1 MSDAEQPYAAGPER
15 LEVRLD
21 QARRQK
27 IAELAGV
34 YHVGMS
40 ELVRKMIDE
49 TYEGVLLQRRRAAVL
64 RIAAAQV
71 EDMPDPDV
79 LSQQLAATYDV
90 RLDDLDDLDDRDDR
104 APRGQRTGA

>member
-1 MSDAEQPYAAGPER
+1 MSDPAEPYNAGPER

-34 YHVGMS
+34 YQVGMS

-49 TYEGVLLQRRRAAVL
+49 AYEGVLLERRRAAVR

-71 EDMPDPDV
+71 EDMPDPDE
-79 LSQQLAATYDV
+79 LSRQLAATYDV
-90 RLDDLDDLDDRDDR
+90 RLDELDED
-104 APRGQRTGA
+104 APRHAAGA

>member
-1 MSDAEQPYAAGPER
+1 MSDDERSYAAGPER

-21 QARRQK
+21 QGRRQK
-27 IAELAGV
+27 IAELAEV

-49 TYEGVLLQRRRAAVL
+49 AYEGVLLERRRAAVR

-71 EDMPDPDV
+71 EDMPDPDE
-79 LSQQLAATYDV
+79 LSGQLAARYAGDV
-90 RLDDLDDLDDRDDR
+90 GGSD
-104 APRGQRTGA
+104 APSSRGPAGA